1 MKCGFLT
8 VSQESVT
15 LGNVSYH
22 DFYGILIDDAERELI
37 AKNLGPV
44 NRVNDF

>member
-1 MKCGFLT
+1 MKCGFLA
-8 VSQESVT
+8 VSQESVA

-22 DFYGILIDDAERELI
+22 DFYGILIDTAEREII

-44 NRVNDF
+44 NKVD